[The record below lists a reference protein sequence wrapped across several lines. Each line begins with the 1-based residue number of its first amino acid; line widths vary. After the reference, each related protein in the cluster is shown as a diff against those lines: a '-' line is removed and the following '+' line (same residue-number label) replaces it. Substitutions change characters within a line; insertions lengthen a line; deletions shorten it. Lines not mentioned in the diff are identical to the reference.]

1 MGSLYQDPMA
11 AVPMIV
17 MDDTIG
23 LRMVPDEM
31 RLTDPVF
38 LRHVLC
44 GSIVLHNLFHVVL
57 CYRQLRTCNH
67 HQEPPRQMRAVMS
80 PASFQEAKNTEMH
93 AVDLQLMSYVFDA
106 IFSCIELYFGVFHT
120 LWDRTMALYG
130 NVGELVW
137 RNLAYMAL
145 FSTYMVLRLLPLVFY
160 EKLML
165 DNRYN
170 VDPETA
176 PPLVG
181 VVCALAFVIVFVQVL
196 LIPFTAIFL
205 YIEIHGGY
213 YFVLWIWGF
222 LFAVSVLALVFFSLF
237 GLPCLGKS
245 STLPEGSLRSAL
257 LEVLEDY
264 KFPAHR
270 VSLMHTFHIAKAT
283 AYVWGYCCCKRLVI
297 LDNLILNRAMPLA
310 ELLPEEVDLGLSD
323 SQVAAFV
330 AHQLSHWRHYHML
343 KGFILVHVSLII
355 YMVLFGT
362 CYHVHALYEAA
373 GFPHNSY
380 PIIVGYWLVYKYV
393 MPPYLTISN
402 WIVFYFIRHSEYRA
416 DNEAWRMGYGHS
428 LREALLKLFADH
440 SVFPFDDHWYLMWY
454 RTRPS
459 CLQRIRN
466 LQRLDLGTRL
476 SMIELI

>member
-23 LRMVPDEM
+23 LRVVPDEM

-57 CYRQLRTCNH
+57 CYRQLRTCNL

-80 PASFQEAKNTEMH
+80 PASFLEAKNTEMH
-93 AVDLQLMSYVFDA
+93 AVDLQLMGYVFDA

-137 RNLAYMAL
+137 RNLGLHGSL
-145 FSTYMVLRLLPLVFY
+145 FHLHGRRLSAQLLP
-160 EKLML
+160 
-165 DNRYN
+165 D
-170 VDPETA
+170 
-176 PPLVG
+176 
-181 VVCALAFVIVFVQVL
+181 
-196 LIPFTAIFL
+196 
-205 YIEIHGGY
+205 
-213 YFVLWIWGF
+213 
-222 LFAVSVLALVFFSLF
+222 
-237 GLPCLGKS
+237 
-245 STLPEGSLRSAL
+245 
-257 LEVLEDY
+257 
-264 KFPAHR
+264 
-270 VSLMHTFHIAKAT
+270 
-283 AYVWGYCCCKRLVI
+283 
-297 LDNLILNRAMPLA
+297 
-310 ELLPEEVDLGLSD
+310 
-323 SQVAAFV
+323 
-330 AHQLSHWRHYHML
+330 
-343 KGFILVHVSLII
+343 
-355 YMVLFGT
+355 
-362 CYHVHALYEAA
+362 
-373 GFPHNSY
+373 
-380 PIIVGYWLVYKYV
+380 IVGYWLVYKYV
-393 MPPYLTISN
+393 MPPYLTVSN